1 MRSGERIHNL
11 LRRTFALL
19 VAALLTFAL
28 MLGLSELMN
37 GAPDGKRST
46 ASMQAKANAVRI
58 ANAKAAAQKNKGV
71 GKSRVHLAMAA
82 LPRAEEKPKADKP
95 KPPPPDDKLNGQVVE
110 TAKPLVEEAP
120 QNAKYLGKYD
130 VTTAHDT
137 KSKGQKA
144 IGANSGRM
152 ALKDPS
158 ALQSPQ
164 STSRDPTQ
172 VPQHAHKPVAGSTGA
187 SGQETAT
194 PAPVMAPGV
203 RQEAEIGDGKARPT
217 SPVIVG
223 ANDGLLLPSTSA
235 RNVMHNIQALS
246 GSPGGNDYLPDVDD
260 EGDTNVL
267 NTRKFRYWD
276 FFHKI
281 QDKIAN
287 EWEPNEVWRAHD
299 PTGQKYGVKDR
310 YTVLR
315 VTLDREGAVKKVRV
329 TRESG
334 LDFLDQEASR
344 AFIAASPFP
353 NPPKGLQNAEGEV
366 DVPFGFMFEIS
377 NRQFRF
383 LPPHM

>member
-1 MRSGERIHNL
+1 MRSGERIHNF
-11 LRRTFALL
+11 LRATFALL

-37 GAPDGKRST
+37 GAPDGKRT
-46 ASMQAKANAVRI
+46 AASMQAKANAARI

-82 LPRAEEKPKADKP
+82 LPRPEEKPKADKP
-95 KPPPPDDKLNGQVVE
+95 KPPPPEDKLNGAVVE

-130 VTTAHDT
+130 VTTAHET
-137 KSKGQKA
+137 KSKGQKT
-144 IGANSGRM
+144 IGASSGRM

-260 EGDTNVL
+260 EGATNIL

-276 FFHKI
+276 FFQRIK
-281 QDKIAN
+281 DKVAT
-287 EWEPNEVWRAHD
+287 EWDPGEIWRTRD
-299 PTGQKYGVKDR
+299 PTGQKYGSKDR
-310 YTVLR
+310 YTVLT
-315 VTLDREGAVKKVRV
+315 VTLDPEGALKRVRV
-329 TRESG
+329 ARESG
-334 LDFLDQEASR
+334 LDFLDGEAER
-344 AFIAASPFP
+344 AFQAAGPFP
-353 NPPKGLQNAEGEV
+353 NPPRGLQNDRGEIEFK
-366 DVPFGFMFEIS
+366 FGFMFELS
-377 NRQFRF
+377 TQRFRF
-383 LPPHM
+383 LPPRM

>member
-1 MRSGERIHNL
+1 MRSGNRLHDF
-11 LRRTFALL
+11 LRTTFALL

-28 MLGLSELMN
+28 MFGLAELMN
-37 GAPDGKRST
+37 GAPDGKHGL
-46 ASMQAKANAVRI
+46 AAMNAKLANGKNAAHKGPAAKNAAKARVR
-58 ANAKAAAQKNKGV
+58 V
-71 GKSRVHLAMAA
+71 AMAI
-82 LPRAEEKPKADKP
+82 
-95 KPPPPDDKLNGQVVE
+95 PPPPKKEDKAKPLPPEDKLNGQIVE
-110 TAKPLVEEAP
+110 TAKPLVEQAP

-130 VTTAHDT
+130 VTTAHEQ
-137 KSKGQKA
+137 KSKGQKT
-144 IGANSGRM
+144 IGASSGRL
-152 ALKDPS
+152 ALNDPS

-172 VPQHAHKPVAGSTGA
+172 IPQHAHKPVAGSTGA
-187 SGQETAT
+187 VGREETM
-194 PAPVMAPGV
+194 PAPLMAPGV
-203 RQEAEIGDGKARPT
+203 RQETEVGEAKARPT

-223 ANDGLLLPSTSA
+223 AYDGLLLPSTSS
-235 RNVMHNIQALS
+235 RNVLHNIQALS

-260 EGDTNVL
+260 EGDTNIL

-276 FFHKI
+276 FFQRVK
-281 QDKIAN
+281 DKIAN
-287 EWEPNEVWRAHD
+287 EWEPNEVWRQHD

-344 AFIAASPFP
+344 AFMAASPFP
-353 NPPKGLQNAEGEV
+353 NPPKGLQNSEGEV

>member
-1 MRSGERIHNL
+1 MRSRSRLHDFA
-11 LRRTFALL
+11 RTTFALL

-28 MLGLSELMN
+28 MFGLAELMN
-37 GAPDGKRST
+37 GAPDGKRGLAAMNAKL
-46 ASMQAKANAVRI
+46 ASN
-58 ANAKAAAQKNKGV
+58 KAAAHKGPSV
-71 GKSRVHLAMAA
+71 QNPAKARVHVAMAVPA
-82 LPRAEEKPKADKP
+82 LPKKEDKP
-95 KPPPPDDKLNGQVVE
+95 KPPPPEDKLNGQVVE
-110 TAKPLVEEAP
+110 TAKPLVEQAP

-130 VTTAHDT
+130 VTTAHEQ
-137 KSKGQKA
+137 KSKGQKT
-144 IGANSGRM
+144 IGASSGRL

-172 VPQHAHKPVAGSTGA
+172 IPQHAHKPVAGSAGA
-187 SGQETAT
+187 VGQEAMK
-194 PAPVMAPGV
+194 PSPVMAPGV
-203 RQEAEIGDGKARPT
+203 RPETDIGEAKARPS

-235 RNVMHNIQALS
+235 RNVAHNIQALS

-260 EGDTNVL
+260 EGDTNIL

-276 FFHKI
+276 FFQRVK
-281 QDKIAN
+281 DKIAN
-287 EWEPNEVWRAHD
+287 EWEPNEVWRQHD

-344 AFIAASPFP
+344 AFMAASPFP
-353 NPPKGLQNAEGEV
+353 NPPKGLQNSEGEV